1 MRKVRISLLL
11 CACMLL
17 SIVQVRALGQGG
29 ELPTDSTVAAE
40 AVEPTVVSE
49 TSSLIQAGTT
59 GNTIYTQ
66 NISDSS
72 TGTGTD
78 TDPYRDLKDAV
89 AAASAGDTIVIK
101 SSGFLN
107 DSTGLG
113 APLVIDKALTIQ
125 GDGSNPTLTIR
136 AGGIV
141 LGADVTMKDFQI
153 SYANLED
160 VGFFANGHT
169 LRVENVGKSA
179 SSATGVDLYTGTRAG
194 STAQSG
200 TTGTIVIT
208 GDNTTVRNIYA
219 GNYVPKTVSS
229 TPSWT
234 GGSDISVIG
243 KTTITKIYGRG
254 FDRSSN
260 TPTVPTVGDVT
271 IRLTDPKVNDIDGEQ
286 YDDLGGR
293 KANVEFTGGQYANTS
308 LSLSNVKKLTV
319 KGGTLK
325 PAKLNSNVSLAIE
338 PSAVL
343 DLSTVVKQPDAFG
356 DYNDWFDI
364 ENFDGGGTL
373 RNDKGYKLV
382 IYGSV
387 TGSTNFQTT
396 NNQPP
401 NNSTSGLVDLGMIY
415 ITTPADAPANAF
427 TFVPY
432 ATQDT
437 YSLVK
442 VADAANS
449 LRANWQIQEKQVSKE
464 SLTGAT
470 VQVTGTYTYSGQAIV
485 PQASEVTVTL
495 ADGQTVV
502 PSSDY
507 TITASNNINAG
518 QATIQVTANPGTNYS
533 DSATG
538 TFQID
543 KKQVQ
548 VNADAKTI
556 FYGQSTPELTYTLA
570 PGTDSGV
577 SLTGSLQLGQ
587 DNVTIEQGSL
597 AISNPNYELDFRSAQ
612 LTVNETTPR
621 LVITA
626 DHMMQVAGESVA
638 IRVTTSN
645 PYNPAA
651 ADVPQPTVTYQIGND
666 PAQQL
671 NATGGTIAIPVS
683 TPVGTVITVQATS
696 AADTGK
702 YTQGSHSIQIQVT
715 DKIVVDDLIV
725 LTQNNLEYGQQPAP
739 KSSLKGTEEAGAQWT
754 FTYSKDNG
762 VSYHPLDN
770 LKNNGFIPA
779 GDYRV
784 KVSYEDSR
792 QVGAKE
798 IGFSVAKKKLTVNM
812 DVSAITKVYD
822 KTTQLVGSQP
832 QITLSGAVGTEQPI
846 LDQGA
851 VRYAYDNAD
860 AGTGKQITAQGI
872 RLSTDSINEN
882 YTVAESHTASG
893 AVIQAKELEVVPL
906 AGQSKQYG
914 YKDPSAFA
922 YKIAT
927 TGEETTV
934 LTGALGRMEGEG
946 PGTYAYTIGTLSGG
960 QNYKL
965 VLGGAGEVFVIEQGK
980 ATLTLDSNLVRQQA
994 GKAIEVTVTARHSI
1008 GDGIASGSSHP
1019 TIAEILAVESGET
1032 LTLEQKEN
1040 GIFTGI
1046 YQIPQD
1052 AIAGSKIIL
1061 KASTKDANYFA
1072 ATDEIEIT
1080 VSETERYALLAPTE
1094 NVEGKQLKLEMERGV
1109 SKISDAVK
1117 EALKLNT
1124 AEEIKAHMRMELTS
1138 AAAVPGSNIEVYDVS
1153 LMVSENG
1160 QSWEKA
1166 TVDTFPQGGI
1176 TVTLPYPDGTTKDSH
1191 DFWVVHMFTEN
1202 QGSVKAGQMEMPAI
1216 TKAVDGIRFKV
1227 SSLSPISLGW
1237 KEIEVKENTPPG
1249 TQGGGTSQPQEPQGE
1264 AASQE
1269 PPYNEALWKEVEKN
1283 KMIQSQLASAAQQAN
1298 TGKTQPAGG
1307 KTTNTAAKPS
1317 TAEETS
1323 SQKGQNA
1330 ADEPKED
1337 VLAQNDAASDKNTEE
1352 KEVTQS
1358 PVEPE
1363 QENAAKENGQKTNW
1377 WLIAGIVVV
1386 AAAIIAGLIFYRQ
1399 KREDE

>member
-1 MRKVRISLLL
+1 MRKVRISLIL

-29 ELPTDSTVAAE
+29 ENHTDPTVAVE

-49 TSSLIQAGTT
+49 TSNMIQAGTT
-59 GNTIYTQ
+59 GNTIYTE
-66 NISDSS
+66 NILDSS
-72 TGTGTD
+72 IGTGTEA
-78 TDPYRDLKDAV
+78 DPYRDLTDAV

-101 SSGFLN
+101 SGGGFLK
-107 DSTGLG
+107 DSTGFS

-125 GDGSNPTLTIR
+125 GDGTNPTLTIR

-141 LGADVTMKDFQI
+141 LGADATMKDFRI
-153 SYANLED
+153 SYANVENN
-160 VGFFANGHT
+160 GIFANGYT
-169 LRVENVGKSA
+169 LSVENIG
-179 SSATGVDLYTGTRAG
+179 ATGVDLYAGTRAG
-194 STAQSG
+194 NTTPSG
-200 TTGTIVIT
+200 ATGTIVIT
-208 GDNTTVRNIYA
+208 GDNTTVGNIYA

-234 GGSDISVIG
+234 GGSDIFVIG
-243 KTTITKIYGRG
+243 KATITKIYGRG

-271 IRLTDPKVNDIDGEQ
+271 IRLNDPKVKEIDGDQ

-293 KANVEFTGGQYANTS
+293 KANVEFVGGRYENSS
-308 LSLSNVKKLTV
+308 LSLSNIGKLTV
-319 KGGTLK
+319 KGGSLK
-325 PAKLNSNVSLAIE
+325 PANLNRNVSLAIE
-338 PSAVL
+338 PLAVL
-343 DLSTVVKQPDAFG
+343 DLSAVVKLPDAFG
-356 DYNDWFDI
+356 DPSDKFEI
-364 ENFDGGGTL
+364 KSFDGGGTL
-373 RNDKGYKLV
+373 RSDKEYELIIEGP
-382 IYGSV
+382 V
-387 TGSTNFQTT
+387 TGSTEFQTT
-396 NNQPP
+396 NNQPMDYT
-401 NNSTSGLVDLGMIY
+401 TSGLVNLGKNY
-415 ITTPADAPANAF
+415 IETPVGAPDNAF
-427 TFVPY
+427 TFVPNDN
-432 ATQDT
+432 QST
-437 YSLVK
+437 YSLVRVVDSSNNQLVK
-442 VADAANS
+442 
-449 LRANWQIQEKQVSKE
+449 WQIQEKQVSKE

-485 PQASEVTVTL
+485 PSANQVTVTL
-495 ADGQTVV
+495 ADGVTVV

-518 QATIQVTANPGTNYS
+518 QATIRVTANAGTNYTG
-533 DSATG
+533 AAEG
-538 TFQID
+538 TFQIA
-543 KKQVQ
+543 KKQIQ
-548 VNADAKTI
+548 VSADAKTI
-556 FYGQSTPELTYTLA
+556 FYGQSTPALTYTLA
-570 PGTDSGV
+570 PGTDPGV

-597 AISNPNYELDFRSAQ
+597 AVSNTNYEIVFQSAQ
-612 LTVNETTPR
+612 LTVNETTPK

-626 DHMMQVAGESVA
+626 DHMMQLAGESVA
-638 IRVTTSN
+638 ISVTTSN

-651 ADVPQPTVTYQIGND
+651 ADVPQPTVTYQIGNA

-671 NATGGTIAIPVS
+671 NATGGTIAIPVG
-683 TPVGTVITVQATS
+683 TPVGTVITVTATS

-739 KSSLKGTEEAGAQWT
+739 KSSLKGTEQAGAQWT
-754 FTYSKDNG
+754 FTYSKDKG
-762 VSYHPLDN
+762 VSYHSLQTLQN
-770 LKNNGFIPA
+770 LSGFLPA
-779 GDYRV
+779 GDYLV

-798 IGFSVAKKKLTVNM
+798 IAFSVAKKKLTVNM

-851 VRYAYDNAD
+851 VLYAYDNAD

-872 RLSTDSINEN
+872 RLSADSVNEN

-893 AVIQAKELEVVPL
+893 AVILAKELEVVPL
-906 AGQSKQYG
+906 AAQSKQYG
-914 YKDPSAFA
+914 YKDPSAFE
-922 YKIAT
+922 YKIVT
-927 TGEETTV
+927 PGEETTV
-934 LTGALGRMEGEG
+934 LNGTLGRIQGEE
-946 PGTYAYTIGTLSGG
+946 PGVYAYTIGSLSGG

-965 VLGGAGEVFVIEQGK
+965 VLGGAGETFAIEQGK
-980 ATLTLDSNLVRQQA
+980 ATLMLDSNLVRQQT
-994 GKAIEVTVTARHSI
+994 GKEIVVTATARHSI
-1008 GDGIASGSSHP
+1008 GDGIVSGSSHP
-1019 TIAEILAVESGET
+1019 KAVEVLVIGSGTT
-1032 LTLEQKEN
+1032 LTLEQKGG

-1061 KASTKDANYFA
+1061 KASTKDANYFV

-1080 VSETERYALLAPTE
+1080 VSETERYALPAPTE

-1153 LMVSENG
+1153 LMVSGNG

-1237 KEIEVKENTPPG
+1237 KEVEVKENTPPG